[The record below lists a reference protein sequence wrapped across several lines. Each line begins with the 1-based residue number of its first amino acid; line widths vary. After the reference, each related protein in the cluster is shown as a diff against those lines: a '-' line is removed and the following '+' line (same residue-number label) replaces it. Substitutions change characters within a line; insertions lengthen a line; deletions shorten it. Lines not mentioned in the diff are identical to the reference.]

1 MSLQHQNQ
9 RLSFTLNSVY
19 IGLAWGEK
27 NLSGFCVLEQ
37 GKNKLKILD
46 IKLIKSIDEI
56 LNEIQK
62 YKKFKEKMRIKKI
75 PPKVRGY
82 LYTKNGIIS

>member
-62 YKKFKEKMRIKKI
+62 GMNDYNKCCLVKNKI
-75 PPKVRGY
+75 LSY
-82 LYTKNGIIS
+82 